1 MQTHTKRDFEF
12 TKGERGE
19 EEEKEGDNRT
29 TMENQQPKKEARK
42 KEGDTGTEEKIKQK
56 QARKQR

>member
-12 TKGERGE
+12 TKGERWE

-29 TMENQQPKKEARK
+29 TKENQQPKKEERK
-42 KEGDTGTEEKIKQK
+42 KEGDTRTEEKIKQK
-56 QARKQR
+56 QTRKQR